1 MTYPNTFRGIDNFQ
15 NISYEVSDY
24 LKQVYFQLSITI
36 MWWYAGFSSYPYIES
51 AIPSNKFLQLFI
63 IFCLI
68 IPIIVYRYQEK
79 FWKRTLLYCL
89 GFSKGVFIGDFI
101 NTLETFNPGSIRL
114 AMTVSIVIFSTL
126 SLLSG
131 KIHNRFGLYFSS
143 IIFSCINFMVLFHLM
158 QYFFDIFSINFI
170 ITFDTYFGI
179 VLFSLYICYD
189 TQKIIYD
196 ANRNLR
202 DIEYHT
208 LELFLD
214 FINIFIRLFT
224 MIIKSNKNKKK

>member
-1 MTYPNTFRGIDNFQ
+1 
-15 NISYEVSDY
+15 
-24 LKQVYFQLSITI
+24 
-36 MWWYAGFSSYPYIES
+36 
-51 AIPSNKFLQLFI
+51 
-63 IFCLI
+63 
-68 IPIIVYRYQEK
+68 
-79 FWKRTLLYCL
+79 
-89 GFSKGVFIGDFI
+89 
-101 NTLETFNPGSIRL
+101 
-114 AMTVSIVIFSTL
+114 
-126 SLLSG
+126 
-131 KIHNRFGLYFSS
+131 
-143 IIFSCINFMVLFHLM
+143 MVLFHLM
-158 QYFFDIFSINFI
+158 QYFFDIFPINFI

-179 VLFSLYICYD
+179 ILFSLYICYD